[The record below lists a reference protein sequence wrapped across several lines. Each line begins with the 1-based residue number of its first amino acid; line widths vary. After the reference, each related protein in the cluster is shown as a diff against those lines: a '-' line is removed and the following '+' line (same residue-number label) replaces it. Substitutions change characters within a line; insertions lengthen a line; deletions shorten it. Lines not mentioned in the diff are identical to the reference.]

1 MQISLDPTENT
12 QTIALATQPQVSVTP
27 RPGLPDSGQADAAE
41 LLARRAARL
50 AELPKQEETGEQVT
64 LLLVRFGHEV
74 YGLEAQHI
82 DRVQLVDQIT
92 PVPRVPNW
100 VVGMT
105 NLRGQILSVVDL
117 VSFFGLPST
126 MQHAVSED
134 ADGQESERCLVVV
147 STSEIE
153 VALLTDGVLAV
164 ETVPDSRLQEAETI
178 VRGLRTEYVRGI
190 VQRAGQNRTVDGTYS
205 NMVVALNLQAI
216 LNDERLIVHD
226 EIV

>member
-1 MQISLDPTENT
+1 MQITLDPTENT
-12 QTIALATQPQVSVTP
+12 QTFALAPQPHTSAAQ
-27 RPGLPDSGQADAAE
+27 RPGSSDNGQTDAAD

-50 AELPKQEETGEQVT
+50 AELPEQEETGEQIT

-74 YGLEAQHI
+74 YGLEAQHV
-82 DRVQLVDQIT
+82 DRVQLVEQIT

-105 NLRGQILSVVDL
+105 NLRGQLLSVVDL

-126 MQHAVSED
+126 MTHVATED
-134 ADGQESERCLVVV
+134 ADDQAPERCLVVV

-153 VALLTDGVLAV
+153 IALLADGVLAV

-178 VRGLRTEYVRGI
+178 VRGLRPEYVRGI
-190 VQRAGQNRTVDGTYS
+190 IQRTGQDRTGEGTYS
-205 NMVVALNLQAI
+205 SLVVVLDLQTV
-216 LNDERLIVHD
+216 LSDERLIVYD
-226 EIV
+226 EIA

>member
-1 MQISLDPTENT
+1 MQIALYPTENT
-12 QTIALATQPQVSVTP
+12 QTIALAPQSHKSAVPNNEQSN
-27 RPGLPDSGQADAAE
+27 AAE
-41 LLARRAARL
+41 LLAERAARL
-50 AELPKQEETGEQVT
+50 AELPEQEETGEQVT

-74 YGLEAQHI
+74 YGLEAQHV
-82 DRVQLVDQIT
+82 DRVQLVEQIT

-105 NLRGQILSVVDL
+105 NLRGQLLSVVDL

-126 MQHAVSED
+126 MQHVVSD
-134 ADGQESERCLVVV
+134 DVDGQESERCLVVA
-147 STSEIE
+147 STPEIE

-178 VRGLRTEYVRGI
+178 VRGLRPEYVRGI
-190 VQRAGQNRTVDGTYS
+190 VQRAGQTRTADGMYS
-205 NMVVALNLQAI
+205 SLVVVLDLETV
-216 LNDERLIVHD
+216 LSDGRLVIHD

>member
-1 MQISLDPTENT
+1 MQVILDPTGNT
-12 QTIALATQPQVSVTP
+12 QTIALAPQPQVSAAS
-27 RPGLPDSGQADAAE
+27 DNGQADAAE
-41 LLARRAARL
+41 LLAERAARL
-50 AELPKQEETGEQVT
+50 AELPEQEELGEQVT

-74 YGLEAQHI
+74 YGLEAPHV

-105 NLRGQILSVVDL
+105 NLRGQLLSVVDL

-126 MQHAVSED
+126 MQHVVTD
-134 ADGQESERCLVVV
+134 KVDGQASERCLVMV
-147 STSEIE
+147 STPEIE

-164 ETVPDSRLQEAETI
+164 ETVPDSRLQEAGTI
-178 VRGLRTEYVRGI
+178 VRGLRPEYVRGI
-190 VQRAGQNRTVDGTYS
+190 VQRAGQSRTVDGTYS
-205 NMVVALNLQAI
+205 RLVVVLDLQAV
-216 LNDERLIVHD
+216 LSDERLIVHD